1 MSERAGNP
9 LVDQFRRG
17 GVPKD
22 LRLMAAQGLL
32 PLKPEDLVELLILL
46 LGDSEEGVRNAAQ
59 ASLAAMPAGDMQA
72 ILKSRDTPAA
82 VLAWGLANREEKELR
97 EVALQNPSTPDEAV
111 EALAGTLPEPLAEL
125 IVINQVRLLRRTSL
139 LLALEGNPNLSS
151 DQRRR
156 LRELRESFHIGEE
169 TKAPPG
175 PARAPTAAVPPP
187 PPAAPEPAV
196 EEGPIAGEDLTPD
209 EAIARVL
216 SDEERQQEDKISAVQ
231 RLYRM
236 NTAEKMITALKG
248 SREER
253 TILIRDPNRI
263 VSTAVLGSP
272 KLTEAEVEGFAA
284 MKNVSG
290 DVLRYIGNHKE
301 WTKKYTVVQSL
312 VRNPRTPL
320 AISLG
325 MVSRLNPKD
334 LKTIAVDRNVPE
346 VIRKQAQ
353 RFVKGPQGGP
363 GGGPGGGKH

>member
-1 MSERAGNP
+1 MSDRTGNP

-32 PLKPEDLVELLILL
+32 PLKPEDLIELLHHLL
-46 LGDSEEGVRNAAQ
+46 ADAEESVRAAAQ
-59 ASLAAMPAGDMQA
+59 ASLDAIPASDMLA
-72 ILKSRDTPAA
+72 ILKDRATPPT
-82 VLAWGLANREEKELR
+82 VLGWGLAHRQEKELR
-97 EVALQNPSTPDEAV
+97 EAALQNPSTPDEAI
-111 EALAGTLPEPLAEL
+111 EDLADTLPENLAEL
-125 IVINQVRLLRRTSL
+125 VVINQVRLLRRTSL
-139 LLALEGNPNLSS
+139 LEALEDNKSLSA

-156 LRELRESFHIGEE
+156 LRELRESFHIGEAAQAP
-169 TKAPPG
+169 APP
-175 PARAPTAAVPPP
+175 APPT
-187 PPAAPEPAV
+187 PPAAPPAPEPPA
-196 EEGPIAGEDLTPD
+196 EEGPVAGVDLTPD
-209 EAIARVL
+209 QAVAL
-216 SDEERQQEDKISAVQ
+216 LLTDEDRQSEDKVSAVQ
-231 RLYRM
+231 KLYRM

-334 LKTIAVDRNVPE
+334 LKTIAVDRNVSE

-353 RFVKGPQGGP
+353 RFVRAP
-363 GGGPGGGKH
+363 GTPGGGGKH